1 MMLSMRD
8 RLYHHGDLR
17 AGLLEQAERVLRDR
31 GAAALSLRE
40 LARDLDVSHAAPH
53 RHFKDRRALLD
64 ALAFVGFD
72 RLTTRLTEADPGPNG
87 EFSDRLAAV
96 AHAAVD
102 FALCEPELM
111 ALMFSRKHDTDAG
124 SEMDKA
130 WERLGAPLFAIVA
143 HGQQTGEVHGG
154 DIHRIT
160 LSVFA
165 AVHGIASLAA
175 AGMLPKDEIPRTLD
189 DTLTHLLR
197 GLRP

>member
-1 MMLSMRD
+1 MMLSMPD

-72 RLTTRLTEADPGPNG
+72 RLTTRLTEADPGPDS
-87 EFSDRLAAV
+87 EFCLRLVAV
-96 AHAAVD
+96 ARAVVD
-102 FALCEPELM
+102 FALSEPELM
-111 ALMFSRKHDTDAG
+111 ALMFSRKHDTDAVR
-124 SEMDKA
+124 EMEQA
-130 WERLGAPLFAIVA
+130 WERLGAPLFAVVA
-143 HGQQTGEVHGG
+143 YGQQTGEVHEGS
-154 DIHRIT
+154 IHRIT
-160 LSVFA
+160 VSAFA
-165 AVHGIASLAA
+165 AVHGVASLAA
-175 AGMLPKDEIPRTLD
+175 VGLLTKDEIPRTLD
-189 DTLTHLLR
+189 DTLAHLLK

>member
-1 MMLSMRD
+1 MLSMRD

-17 AGLLEQAERVLRDR
+17 AGLLEQAEQVLRDR

-40 LARDLDVSHAAPH
+40 LARDLGVSHAAPH

-72 RLTTRLTEADPGPNG
+72 RLTTRLTEADSGPGS
-87 EFSDRLAAV
+87 EFSQRLIAL

-102 FALCEPELM
+102 FAVCEPELM
-111 ALMFSRKHDTDAG
+111 ALMFSRKHDTDAVG
-124 SEMDKA
+124 EMDKA
-130 WERLGAPLFAIVA
+130 WERLGAPLFAVVA
-143 HGQQTGEVHGG
+143 YGQQTDEVHAG

-160 LSVFA
+160 ESAFA
-165 AVHGIASLAA
+165 AVHGVASLAA
-175 AGMLPKDEIPRTLD
+175 VGMLRKDEIPRTLD
-189 DTLTHLLR
+189 DTLTHLLK

>member
-17 AGLLEQAERVLRDR
+17 ASLLEQAERVLQDK

-40 LARDLDVSHAAPH
+40 LARDLGVSHAAPH

-72 RLTTRLTEADPGPNG
+72 RLTTRLTEADPGPGG
-87 EFSDRLAAV
+87 EFSRRLAAV

-102 FALCEPELM
+102 FAVREPDLM

-124 SEMDKA
+124 DEMDKA
-130 WERLGAPLFAIVA
+130 WERLGAPLFAVIA
-143 HGQQTGEVHGG
+143 HGQQTGEVHAG

-160 LSVFA
+160 VAAFA
-165 AVHGIASLAA
+165 AVHGVASLAA
-175 AGMLPKDEIPRTLD
+175 VGMLPKDEIPRTLD
-189 DTLTHLLR
+189 DTLAHLIK
-197 GLRP
+197 GLSA